1 MIPSDFT
8 LNLNSWEP
16 TGMFVDPNG
25 NGLADIVVK
34 SGSGNLKTSLFWE
47 GCADSAI

>member
-1 MIPSDFT
+1 
-8 LNLNSWEP
+8 
-16 TGMFVDPNG
+16 MFVDPNG

-47 GCADSAI
+47 GCAPTALGELGDEPNGSI